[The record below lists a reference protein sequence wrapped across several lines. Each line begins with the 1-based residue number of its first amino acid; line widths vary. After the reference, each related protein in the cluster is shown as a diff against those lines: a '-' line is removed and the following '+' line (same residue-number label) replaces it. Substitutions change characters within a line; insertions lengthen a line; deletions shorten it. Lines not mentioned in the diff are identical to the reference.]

1 MHGAEAMAVCA
12 LDLMSPIV
20 FRLNPETRVSLAW
33 TSMRDHQVRHVC
45 VTDDEGRLVG
55 IASDRDILVLGED
68 RYAAATA
75 LKEVMTREPITST
88 ADAEAPDLAEL
99 MLHEHLEAVPIVDAE
114 RRPIGIVTSSDLLRA
129 LARS

>member
-1 MHGAEAMAVCA
+1 MSVCA
-12 LDLMSPIV
+12 LDLMSPVV
-20 FRLNPETRVSLAW
+20 FRLNPDTRVSLAW
-33 TSMRDHQVRHVC
+33 TSMRDHEVRHVC

-75 LKEVMTREPITST
+75 LREVMTAEPVTRTI
-88 ADAEAPDLAEL
+88 EAPVQELTKL
-99 MLHEHLEAVPIVDAE
+99 MLSMHIEAVPIIDGE

-129 LARS
+129 LARAP

>member
-1 MHGAEAMAVCA
+1 MSVCA
-12 LDLMSPIV
+12 LDLMSPVV

-33 TSMRDHQVRHVC
+33 TSMRDHEVRHVC

-68 RYAAATA
+68 RYAPATA
-75 LKEVMTREPITST
+75 LSEVMTPEPITRT
-88 ADAEAPDLAEL
+88 IDAPVEELAEL
-99 MLHEHLEAVPIVDAE
+99 MLSLHIEAVPIIDIE

-129 LARS
+129 LARAT

>member
-1 MHGAEAMAVCA
+1 MSVCA
-12 LDLMSPIV
+12 LDLMSPVV

-33 TSMRDHQVRHVC
+33 TSMRDHEVRHVC

-75 LKEVMTREPITST
+75 LSEVMTPQPVTRTI
-88 ADAEAPDLAEL
+88 EAPVQELAEL
-99 MLHEHLEAVPIVDAE
+99 MLSMHIEAVPIIDGE

-129 LARS
+129 LARAT